1 MSKAINPNIFFTI
14 IFFIILRFIDAPL
27 FFKGVIFILITIS
40 LIYLPQKPLN
50 KINLGL
56 LFGLI
61 ITFTL
66 FNEKRDIIEKNGPL
80 KINYENEKQ
89 YIKTLGSDKFYF
101 IKKYFINELPDC
113 YLDPLTCFQYKGI
126 EENYLSPDQ
135 IIFNKDDSFSRKIAE
150 INFTNLA
157 DSRMS
162 FINSSSGNINRH
174 NVYKLETPF
183 FVEYQNL
190 RHLDNI
196 CFKGI
201 AFVEPLNSNSFG
213 VHHKIY
219 KCLDRK
225 IKSFTGFNLPKYNL
239 QISSFE
245 KSLLKYFDDFI
256 LSLFLILIVLNI
268 DSIKI
273 TRQNLKLFI
282 PVLISIFIIFFIS
295 RFDNWFNVFNLFNF
309 YFFGFEGGDGQY
321 YVNLTNIL
329 YNSFSNFNI
338 LAFLRGGEDIF
349 YYTPGQRYFM
359 FVNQLISGD
368 FYYFYFFLLF
378 FLPKIFN
385 NFLKKQFGEKA
396 GYYLTLS
403 FLLLPFLHHI
413 GFSYYQFIR
422 HAYRLFPEP
431 MGYMFFISGLTIFF
445 HSFEKNYLKMNLL
458 FAISV
463 FLRPNLIISV
473 FLIVL
478 FKTIQKR
485 INIFHYKYLFA
496 LTLISIIYLY
506 PLSHNLFFG
515 DSLIFFTEYGS
526 NMFSLVNISNNNIEF
541 YFNKYKLINSLLLI
555 LIFIPR
561 LNIYLKIILITQYL
575 TIFWFETL
583 GRYYWIYWFV
593 SLNLIYDL
601 IYSLYKSK
609 WKFQKIFISN

>member
-1 MSKAINPNIFFTI
+1 VNKAINPNIFFTI

-27 FFKGVIFILITIS
+27 FFKGIIFILTSVS

-56 LFGLI
+56 LIGLI
-61 ITFTL
+61 ITFTF
-66 FNEKRDIIEKNGPL
+66 FNEKKDIIEKNGPL

-89 YIKTLGSDKFYF
+89 YIDILGPDKFYF
-101 IKKYFINELPDC
+101 IKKYFINDLPNC
-113 YLDPLTCFQYKGI
+113 YQDTVSCFQFEGM
-126 EENYLSPDQ
+126 EENYISPDQ
-135 IIFNKDDSFSRKIAE
+135 IIFNTDHSFSRKIAE
-150 INFTNLA
+150 INFSNLT

-162 FINSSSGNINRH
+162 FINSSLGNVNRH
-174 NVYKLETPF
+174 NLYKLETPF

-190 RHLDNI
+190 KHLDNI

-201 AFVEPLNSNSFG
+201 AFVDPLDSNSFG
-213 VHHKIY
+213 VHHQKY
-219 KCLDRK
+219 KCLDNK
-225 IKSFTGFNLPKYNL
+225 IKSLTGFNLPKYNL
-239 QISSFE
+239 QILSFE
-245 KSLLKYFDDFI
+245 KSLLKYFDD
-256 LSLFLILIVLNI
+256 LILILFLLLISLNLDRI
-268 DSIKI
+268 NI
-273 TRQNLKLFI
+273 TLQDLKLFI
-282 PVLISIFIIFFIS
+282 PVSISIFIIFFIS
-295 RFDNWFNVFNLFNF
+295 RYDNWFNVFNLFNF

-338 LAFLRGGEDIF
+338 LDFLRGGEDTF
-349 YYTPGQRYFM
+349 YYTPGLRYFM

-385 NFLKKQFGEKA
+385 TFLKKQFGEKA

-403 FLLLPFLHHI
+403 FLILPFLHHI

-463 FLRPNLIISV
+463 FLRPNLIVSI
-473 FLIVL
+473 FFIILI
-478 FKTIQKR
+478 KTIQKR
-485 INIFHYKYLFA
+485 INIFHYKYFIA
-496 LTLISIIYLY
+496 LSLISIIYLF
-506 PLSHNLFFG
+506 PLFHNLYFG
-515 DSLIFFTEYGS
+515 DSFVLFTEYGS
-526 NMFSLVNISNNNIEF
+526 NMLSFVNISNNDFEF
-541 YFNKYKLINSLLLI
+541 YINKYKLLNLSFLI
-555 LIFIPR
+555 LLFIPR
-561 LNIYLKIILITQYL
+561 LNMYLKIILITQYL

-583 GRYYWIYWFV
+583 GRYYWIYWLV
-593 SLNLIYDL
+593 SLNLVYDL
-601 IYSLYKSK
+601 VYSLYKSK
-609 WKFQKIFISN
+609 WKFQKKFISN